1 MDTEQTDYIPPKKNF
16 WERHYRQIIYVCAFL
31 CVLLGMIQ
39 DEPLKLN
46 VSMAT
51 RGLFDTVDV
60 LPQMRRDR
68 IAEVEQTIADLRLK
82 LKEPGNRRE
91 RIERDIIETEEHL
104 NRLRLNTNGV
114 LLLCMD
120 FDPGTSPELQPMAD
134 AVMRHCFRE
143 NVKVLGNVGYNP
155 VSAQLG
161 KNIMDEA
168 AGDGKGLYTP
178 RIDGEDYLF
187 LGFRPNAMMVFLQ
200 MGEDIITA
208 YESDYSGNDLNNV
221 PIMRGIKTFDEIEMV
236 VTLTGYVGGPELWI
250 NVAKTK
256 FNKPVGIGMT
266 AVSAA
271 DYYPYLQSGQIVGLL
286 SGLRG
291 AAEYE
296 TALGFPTIAVK
307 RMRPQ
312 LYAHTFAVFLIIVG
326 NIEFFVG
333 KFRKRFKR

>member
-1 MDTEQTDYIPPKKNF
+1 MDTAQTEYIPPKKNF
-16 WERHYRQIIYVCAFL
+16 WERHYRQIIYTCAFL
-31 CVLLGMIQ
+31 CVLLGTLQ
-39 DEPLKLN
+39 EEPLQLN

-51 RGLFDTVDV
+51 QGLYDTVDMV
-60 LPQMRRDR
+60 PGMRQERIDTATR
-68 IAEVEQTIADLRLK
+68 EIAELRKK
-82 LKEPGNRRE
+82 LQEPGNNRQRLDNE
-91 RIERDIIETEEHL
+91 IFELEEHL
-104 NRLRLNTNGV
+104 ARLKLNTNGI

-134 AVMRHCFRE
+134 AIMRHCFQE
-143 NVKVLGNVGYNP
+143 KVKVLGNVGYNP

-161 KNIMDEA
+161 KNIMDA
-168 AGDGKGLYTP
+168 AAAQGGEMYAP
-178 RIDGEDYLF
+178 QIDGEDYLF

-208 YESDYSGNDLNNV
+208 YETDYAGNDLNRL

-236 VTLTGYVGGPELWI
+236 VTLTGYVGGPEMWI

-271 DYYPYLQSGQIVGLL
+271 DYYPYIQSGQIVGLL

-296 TALGFPTIAVK
+296 TSIDNPSVAVK

-312 LYAHTFAVFLIIVG
+312 LYAHTFAIFLIVVG

-333 KFRKRFKR
+333 KFKKRYKR